1 MCETNA
7 YVGEEL
13 YMDNVDIVRLEEGR
27 VYLKNLFGQEKLF
40 KGSIREISLAKHRI
54 VLEAGQ

>member
-13 YMDNVDIVRLEEGR
+13 YLDNVDIVRFEEDK

-40 KGSIREISLAKHRI
+40 KGSIKEISLAKHRI
-54 VLEAGQ
+54 VLEAG

>member
-13 YMDNVDIVRLEEGR
+13 YLDNVDIVRFEEGR

-40 KGSIREISLAKHRI
+40 EGSIKEISLAKHRI
-54 VLEAGQ
+54 VLEAG